1 MLSTFKP
8 CKHGSSLKVT
18 CLCFVKLINVTKIY
32 LIICYFSVSKSS
44 QISGST
50 IESQINGLKLNPSQ
64 TTPTNSH
71 PSQADSTTQSATKT
85 IPSMPGAPGYH
96 GIPGTQPG
104 RVVSII
110 KGVARPQSLASE
122 STGSEAKTQ
131 EAMLKYASTKGK
143 DYFSI
148 CFCSKTSCVNWVSDP
163 KAW

>member
-1 MLSTFKP
+1 M
-8 CKHGSSLKVT
+8 
-18 CLCFVKLINVTKIY
+18 
-32 LIICYFSVSKSS
+32 SKSS

-71 PSQADSTTQSATKT
+71 PTQADNATQSATKT
-85 IPSMPGAPGYH
+85 MPSMPGAPGYH

-148 CFCSKTSCVNWVSDP
+148 FDKSKNEFFN
-163 KAW
+163 KF